1 VAADLTPLEQ
11 AAARVG
17 LPGLKARVVPHDRRR
32 GWWFRWGRGEL
43 LVSDRVIDRC
53 PPEDACALLV
63 DEVFARRKHRARW
76 LRLAAA
82 AALAALVVWIV
93 SRAEVASLQ
102 SYEAFAE
109 AGGPRPEDVPWYRE
123 ARVQVGVLF
132 MAGIVAWWLASRTVA
147 AQRADDETVA
157 LLGDATP
164 LVRGLNEMNFEEIH
178 LAGKVLPAR
187 PDLHRRAERLV
198 AKYRLCDAQ
207 PE

>member
-1 VAADLTPLEQ
+1 VAADLSPLEQ

-53 PPEDACALLV
+53 PPEDACALLMG
-63 DEVFARRKHRARW
+63 EVLRSRRAQSLTR
-76 LRLAAA
+76 
-82 AALAALVVWIV
+82 ALVTVLVLILIPLPFGERNTASGWLFLV
-93 SRAEVASLQ
+93 VALIAWAIAA
-102 SYEAFAE
+102 SYL
-109 AGGPRPEDVPWYRE
+109 R
-123 ARVQVGVLF
+123 
-132 MAGIVAWWLASRTVA
+132 SRTVLK
-147 AQRADDETVA
+147 ADDATVA

-198 AKYRLCDAQ
+198 AKHGLCDAQ
-207 PE
+207 PPA

>member
-32 GWWFRWGRGEL
+32 GGWFRWRDGEL

-63 DEVFARRKHRARW
+63 DEVLVHRK
-76 LRLAAA
+76 LRGRLVRLLASCLVCGLLV
-82 AALAALVVWIV
+82 AALARSEAAARETGGPEGGPVTASSAWY
-93 SRAEVASLQ
+93 SSASLQ
-102 SYEAFAE
+102 VA
-109 AGGPRPEDVPWYRE
+109 
-123 ARVQVGVLF
+123 VLF
-132 MAGIVAWWLASRTVA
+132 GLGIGAWWWASRTA
-147 AQRADDETVA
+147 SLQAADDQTVG